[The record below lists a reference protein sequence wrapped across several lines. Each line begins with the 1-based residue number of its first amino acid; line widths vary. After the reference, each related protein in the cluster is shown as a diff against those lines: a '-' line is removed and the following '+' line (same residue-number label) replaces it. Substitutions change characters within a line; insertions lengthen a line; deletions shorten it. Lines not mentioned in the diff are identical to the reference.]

1 MEQFENHSKT
11 YREVI
16 SELASEIVSE
26 KHSVKTLSTLELGCY
41 GEAVA
46 SEYLCRN
53 GYQIVARNVKN
64 KRGEIDILAAK
75 LPGDNKSISVKEA
88 MAMAVGQ
95 EPILTAVEVKTR
107 RSLTYGFAREAVN
120 HLKQMH
126 IRQTLLWYLASHPQW
141 SGYRIRFDVIE
152 VYIAPNGEATV
163 KHWPGCFE

>member
-16 SELASEIVSE
+16 SELASEKVSE

-75 LPGDNKSISVKEA
+75 LLGDNKSISVKEA

-107 RSLTYGFAREAVN
+107 RSLSYFN
-120 HLKQMH
+120 
-126 IRQTLLWYLASHPQW
+126 
-141 SGYRIRFDVIE
+141 
-152 VYIAPNGEATV
+152 
-163 KHWPGCFE
+163 C